1 MQPQENSRPN
11 VRFLSADGE
20 TPSLSETDETKQ
32 GDGFT
37 PRTAPENRLRGS
49 IHVLLYMDR

>member
-20 TPSLSETDETKQ
+20 TPSLPETDETKQ

-37 PRTAPENRLRGS
+37 PRTAPANRLRGF
-49 IHVLLYMDR
+49 IHVYMDR